1 MNCCFVFFKIGTKLE
16 GRECNF
22 NVLVCR
28 KPRSAPLYVNS
39 HINVTSR
46 IKTGIPNSRNAG
58 SFAGM

>member
-1 MNCCFVFFKIGTKLE
+1 MNCCFVFLKIGTKLD
-16 GRECNF
+16 GRERNF
-22 NVLVCR
+22 NVPVCC

-46 IKTGIPNSRNAG
+46 IETGIPNSINAG